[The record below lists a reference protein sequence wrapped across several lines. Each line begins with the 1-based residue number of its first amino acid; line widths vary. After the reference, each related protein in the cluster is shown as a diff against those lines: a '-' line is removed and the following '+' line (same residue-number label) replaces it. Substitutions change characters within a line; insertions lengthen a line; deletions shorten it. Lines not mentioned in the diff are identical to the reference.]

1 MSILVFSDIQKADMT
16 PTSVTLNGTLT
27 PQQARTFIKAIVD
40 RQSILKDVTVD
51 ITSKLTK
58 ERSTYDIA
66 KGVLNRHVSG
76 TAVPD
81 TAMKKLGKIGCTLD
95 MSKGVS
101 LNARI
106 LQDTLNDNKD
116 NPNFEKET
124 FEGFAL
130 AFMNDL
136 DYLGIAGNNDNASAT
151 APFEELAKGWVKI
164 ASDSENTNKPTS
176 SATKVS
182 DRLVH
187 VVKNLHEDIKG
198 GKAVIY
204 ISAVDYDTY
213 QLEVAN
219 AYPNS
224 GALVNGGI
232 NSFMGYKLKPNENM
246 KSGEYLATIPK
257 NMIFG
262 IANQIERNRWYDNET
277 SSLRYKF
284 VIYLDYE
291 FDIHKYVTY
300 MTFVALTIT
309 SYEVAVAVGAN
320 STRTVQSAAGD
331 GISGVTVVSNNP
343 TVATVTYSS
352 ETGVITTTGVAEGT
366 TTLIVDDGTSTK
378 TIDVEVTAA

>member
-1 MSILVFSDIQKADMT
+1 MFLFSEILKANT
-16 PTSVTLNGTLT
+16 KPTDVTLSGSLT
-27 PQQARTFIKAIVD
+27 PAQSRTFIQAIID

-58 ERSTYDIA
+58 ERSTYDIG

-106 LQDTLNDNKD
+106 LDDTLKDNKD
-116 NPNFEKET
+116 NPNFEKEQ
-124 FEGFAL
+124 FDGFAI

-136 DYLGIAGNNDNASAT
+136 DYLGIAGTADNAAAD
-151 APFEELAKGWVKI
+151 APFLELAKGWVQV
-164 ASDSENTNKPTS
+164 ASESANTNKPTS
-176 SATKVS
+176 SAATVS
-182 DRLVH
+182 ARLEYL
-187 VVKNLHEDIKG
+187 VKNLHEDVKG

-204 ISAVDYDTY
+204 ISAVDYDAY
-213 QLEVAN
+213 QLEVA
-219 AYPNS
+219 ASYPNS

-246 KSGEYLATIPK
+246 VSGQFLATIPK
-257 NMIFG
+257 NMVFG
-262 IANQIERNRWYDNET
+262 ISSQIDRNRWYDNET

-284 VIYLDYE
+284 VVHPDYE

-300 MTFVALTIT
+300 MTYVALTIT
-309 SYEVAVAVGAN
+309 SYATTVAVGAN

-331 GISGVTVVSNNP
+331 GISGVTVTSNDP
-343 TVATVTYSS
+343 AVATVAYASG
-352 ETGVITTTGVAEGT
+352 TGVITITGVAEGET
-366 TTLIVDDGTSTK
+366 TVIVDDGTSTK
-378 TIDVEVTAA
+378 EIAVTVTAA